1 VCTHQSSR
9 PRLRPWHCE
18 QFCAK
23 TEACGNEPVGTSAR
37 SSKIGPCFVLWP
49 FYGPRLMEEC
59 EWGETPAAAIPDQS
73 RRFNV
78 RDRLLQRSLTAKRR
92 PLVSGGQKRCRWGD
106 GDGGVPIGDH
116 VRLTL
121 TVSGQFQLVLLLLA
135 SLPPPAAR
143 RERLHQEA
151 DAAHRRLRRRTIT
164 ERTLIYL
171 RFLPPEQDQ
180 QVSAEGRL

>member
-1 VCTHQSSR
+1 
-9 PRLRPWHCE
+9 
-18 QFCAK
+18 
-23 TEACGNEPVGTSAR
+23 
-37 SSKIGPCFVLWP
+37 
-49 FYGPRLMEEC
+49 MEEC
-59 EWGETPAAAIPDQS
+59 EWDETTAAAIPDQS

-171 RFLPPEQDQ
+171 RFLPAGQDQ